1 MFIQKKA
8 EKSEKAL
15 TVSIL
20 FRKTDG
26 KTPSTTIGVFPLYK
40 YPAKFIPQVPAFV
53 MENYAKKGMCVFDP
67 FAGSGTVGYT
77 ARLYGLNY
85 ELWDLNPLLEH
96 LHPLCEIKPKPLDKD
111 LIEAIKTH
119 PQEFL
124 PSWKNL
130 FYWHPEEFVL
140 LLSKAWSFYHFSADE
155 SVKKLLLV
163 PLLKLTKHFS
173 YADEKLHKLYKS
185 KHAKEKVERLL
196 KEDYQG
202 LFYRMLEREL
212 EKTLQKLSEYQSLKP
227 QKVKSTVKAGVDVLE
242 EDLKEPV
249 NILITS
255 PPYLQ
260 AQEYIRST
268 KLELF
273 WLGYTEEFIQ
283 ALSKKEIPYREVSA
297 IEVLSETYHTYR
309 KSIEEK
315 YLLRLYDSYFF
326 ALLSAL
332 ERLSQKVSDYMFVFV
347 GPAKVRGQ
355 KVPIHEIVVQHL
367 SAKGEWVHEKTYI
380 DRIVSRVMFRAEK
393 NPATGLEDERMERE
407 YLVVLRRR
415 SYTRA

>member
-1 MFIQKKA
+1 MKIQ
-8 EKSEKAL
+8 E
-15 TVSIL
+15 VL
-20 FRKTDG
+20 FRKTSSI
-26 KTPSTTIGVFPLYK
+26 PSSGFGVFSLYK

-53 MENYAKKGMCVFDP
+53 MENYAKKGMRVFDP
-67 FAGSGTVGYT
+67 FAGFGTVGF
-77 ARLYGLNY
+77 AAPLYGLDY

-96 LHPLCEIKPKPLDKD
+96 LHALCEIQPKVLDKS
-111 LIEAIKTH
+111 LISKIKSH

-124 PSWKNL
+124 PKWKNL
-130 FYWHPEEFVL
+130 FYWHPEEFIL
-140 LLSKAWSFYHFSADE
+140 LLSKTWSFYHFSANE
-155 SVKKLLLV
+155 SVKRLLLV

-185 KHAKEKVERLL
+185 KHAKDKVERLL
-196 KEDYQG
+196 AQDCQG
-202 LFYRMLEREL
+202 LFYHMLEREL
-212 EKTLQKLSEYQSLKP
+212 QKTLQKLSEYQSKRP
-227 QKVKSTVKAGVDVLE
+227 QKVACTVKAGIDVLE

-273 WLGYTEEFIQ
+273 WLGCPEEFIQ
-283 ALSKKEIPYREVSA
+283 SLSKREIPYREVPA

-309 KSIEEK
+309 KAIEEK
-315 YLLRLYDSYFF
+315 HLLKLYDHYFF
-326 ALLSAL
+326 AVLSTL

-347 GPAKVRGQ
+347 GPAKIRGQ
-355 KVPIHEIVVQHL
+355 EIPIHEVICQHL
-367 SAKGEWVHEKTYI
+367 TAKGEWVHEKTYI

-393 NPATGLEDERMERE
+393 NPATGLEDQRMDRE
-407 YLVVLRRR
+407 YLVVLKRK
-415 SYTRA
+415 

>member
-1 MFIQKKA
+1 MTAQ
-8 EKSEKAL
+8 E
-15 TVSIL
+15 IL
-20 FRKTDG
+20 FRKTSSI
-26 KTPSTTIGVFPLYK
+26 PSPSFGLFSLYK

-53 MENYAKKGMCVFDP
+53 MENYAKKGMKVFDP
-67 FAGSGTVGYT
+67 FAGFGTVGYT
-77 ARLYGLNY
+77 ARLYGLDY
-85 ELWDLNPLLEH
+85 ELWDLNPLLSF
-96 LHPLCEIKPKPLDKD
+96 LHPLCEVEPKPLKN
-111 LIEAIKTH
+111 LAYKIKAY

-124 PSWKNL
+124 PKWENL
-130 FYWHPEEFVL
+130 HYWHPEEFL
-140 LLSKAWSFYHFSADE
+140 PLLSKAWSFYHHSADE
-155 SVKKLLLV
+155 IAKKLLLV

-173 YADEKLHKLYKS
+173 HADEKLHKLYRS

-202 LFYRMLEREL
+202 LFYNLLEKEL
-212 EKTLQKLSEYQSLKP
+212 EKALQKLSEYQSLKP
-227 QKVKSTVKAGVDVLE
+227 QKVKSTVKAGVDVVE
-242 EDLKEPV
+242 EDLKEPA

-283 ALSKKEIPYREVSA
+283 ALSKKEIPYRGVPA
-297 IEVLSETYHTYR
+297 IEVLSESFHTHR

-315 YLLRLYDSYFF
+315 HLLRLYDNYFF
-326 ALLSAL
+326 AILSTL
-332 ERLSQKVSDYMFVFV
+332 ERLSQKVLDYMFIFV
-347 GPAKVRGQ
+347 GPAKIRGR
-355 KVPIHEIVVQHL
+355 KVPIHEIICQHL

-380 DRIVSRVMFRAEK
+380 DKIASRVMFRVKK

-407 YLVVLRRR
+407 YLVVLKRR
-415 SYTRA
+415 

>member
-1 MFIQKKA
+1 MFAQ
-8 EKSEKAL
+8 E
-15 TVSIL
+15 IL
-20 FRKTDG
+20 FRKTSAI
-26 KTPSTTIGVFPLYK
+26 PSPSFGLFSLYK

-53 MENYAKKGMCVFDP
+53 MENYAKKGMRVFDP
-67 FAGSGTVGYT
+67 FAGFGTVGYT
-77 ARLYGLNY
+77 ARLYGLDY
-85 ELWDLNPLLEH
+85 ELWDLNPLLEYFH
-96 LHPLCEIKPKPLDKD
+96 SLCETQPKPLDQ
-111 LIEAIKTH
+111 LIDKIKAH

-124 PSWKNL
+124 PNWRNL
-130 FYWHPEEFVL
+130 YYWHPEAFL
-140 LLSKAWSFYHFSADE
+140 PMLSKAWTFYHQTADE
-155 SVKKLLLV
+155 HTKGLLLV
-163 PLLKLTKHFS
+163 PLLKLTKYFS
-173 YADEKLHKLYKS
+173 YADEKLHKLYRS

-202 LFYRMLEREL
+202 LFFGMLEREIQ
-212 EKTLQKLSEYQSLKP
+212 KTLQKLSEYQTLGP

-273 WLGYTEEFIQ
+273 WLGYTENYIQ
-283 ALSKKEIPYREVSA
+283 SLSKKEIPYRKVPA
-297 IEVLSETYHTYR
+297 IEVLSETYRFYR

-315 YLLRLYDSYFF
+315 HLLGLYDSYFF
-326 ALLSAL
+326 AVLSAL

-347 GPAKVRGQ
+347 GPAKIRGQ
-355 KVPIHEIVVQHL
+355 KIPIHEIICQHL
-367 SAKGEWVHEKTYI
+367 TAKGEWLHEKTYI
-380 DRIVSRVMFRAEK
+380 DRIVSRVMFRAKK
-393 NPATGLEDERMERE
+393 NPATGLEEERMERE

-415 SYTRA
+415 